1 MANRDTILIVDDI
14 EMNRAILSEL
24 FKDKYRI
31 LEADNGYDA
40 VAIADENN
48 DKIAVILLDMI
59 MPKKDGVETLRE
71 LKDFG
76 ITNIIPTV
84 LMSAEFNDESLFNGH
99 EYGAC
104 DIIEKPFDP
113 HAVLRRIDNL
123 VELYEQK
130 NKLETLLKKQATYLM
145 QQNEKI
151 HQQQSTINNMNNT
164 MLDTLSTVIEYRDVE
179 SGKHVHRIRKFT
191 EILLRVVAER
201 CPEYNL
207 TESKINLIVSASSTH
222 DIGKIAIPDAI
233 LLAPRRLTY
242 DEFRI
247 MKEHTTKGCEILNL
261 LDLQEKMNIFS
272 TVIIFAVIIMRNGTE
287 WVILMACKEMTFQFV
302 HRLFLLRTVMMP

>member
-84 LMSAEFNDESLFNGH
+84 LM
-99 EYGAC
+99 
-104 DIIEKPFDP
+104 
-113 HAVLRRIDNL
+113 RI
-123 VELYEQK
+123 
-130 NKLETLLKKQATYLM
+130 
-145 QQNEKI
+145 
-151 HQQQSTINNMNNT
+151 
-164 MLDTLSTVIEYRDVE
+164 
-179 SGKHVHRIRKFT
+179 
-191 EILLRVVAER
+191 
-201 CPEYNL
+201 
-207 TESKINLIVSASSTH
+207 
-222 DIGKIAIPDAI
+222 
-233 LLAPRRLTY
+233 
-242 DEFRI
+242 
-247 MKEHTTKGCEILNL
+247 
-261 LDLQEKMNIFS
+261 
-272 TVIIFAVIIMRNGTE
+272 
-287 WVILMACKEMTFQFV
+287 
-302 HRLFLLRTVMMP
+302 